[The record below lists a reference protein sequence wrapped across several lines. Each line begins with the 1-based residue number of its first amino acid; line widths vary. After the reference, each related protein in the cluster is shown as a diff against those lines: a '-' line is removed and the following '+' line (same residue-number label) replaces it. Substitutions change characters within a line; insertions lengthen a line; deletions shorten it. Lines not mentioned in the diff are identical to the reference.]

1 MALEWK
7 FVADLQ
13 GVQGDEGKRGPQ
25 GLHASGSLPQME
37 AVAEW
42 IRTEGTS
49 PVQEALD
56 ARYADLPAFNLIRP
70 TGRVETVGDG
80 ELFANLRK
88 WAFAN
93 GTDDTNAIQDCLNT
107 VNAAGGGTVLAPTGD
122 YTHVQTRMME
132 WTRIKGHGYRTR
144 FMRKAKSPEGM
155 HQFVLDNSS
164 VEFTG
169 LESITIH
176 GQASAQ
182 DYDADGINY
191 DNAGG
196 SFSFYDPNHRI
207 SNVVVYLTR
216 GNGVVTASS
225 CRHTMLDDV
234 RTQGVTGVGFD
245 LSATDA
251 EGVKLVAAESGK
263 TGIIL
268 RGTNGRWTM
277 LKSFGSGKRGI
288 EGDRNGIYIRG
299 ARNTISTAEAQDND
313 GHGFLI
319 VAPFTSLEGAIAD
332 SNGKGVYG
340 EGFHFDGAPNMLFS
354 GQAFDRQGLAS
365 RTQQRGAG
373 FVGSLPNFDG
383 RLSSADNVAG
393 HITGTPTSGRLVVN
407 GVSVF
412 QSA

>member
-1 MALEWK
+1 
-7 FVADLQ
+7 
-13 GVQGDEGKRGPQ
+13 
-25 GLHASGSLPQME
+25 
-37 AVAEW
+37 VAEW

-56 ARYADLPAFNLIRP
+56 ERYADLPSFNLIRP
-70 TGRVETVGDG
+70 SGRVETVGDG

-93 GTDDTNAIQDCLNT
+93 GTDDTNAIQDCVDT
-107 VNAAGGGTVLAPTGD
+107 VRAAGGGTILAPTGD
-122 YTHVQTRMME
+122 YTAVQTKMPR

-144 FMRKAKSPEGM
+144 FIRKANSPEGT
-155 HQFVLDNSS
+155 HQFVLADTSS
-164 VEFTG
+164 EFTG

-176 GQASAQ
+176 GNASNQ
-182 DYDADGINY
+182 QYDADGINY
-191 DNAGG
+191 NNGTGEG

-207 SNVVVYLTR
+207 TNVVVYLIR

-225 CRHTMLDDV
+225 CRHTMMDDV

-251 EGVKLVAAESGK
+251 EGLKLVAAESGK

-288 EGDRNGIYIRG
+288 VGDRNGIYIRG
-299 ARNTISTAEAQDND
+299 DRNTISTIEAQDND

-319 VAPFTSLEGAIAD
+319 TASASSIEGAIAD
-332 SNGKGVYG
+332 SNGRGVYG
-340 EGFHFDGAPNMLFS
+340 EGFHFDGAANTLFS
-354 GQAFDRQGLAS
+354 GQAFDRQGVAG

-373 FVGSLPNFDG
+373 FAGSMPNFDG
-383 RLSSADNVAG
+383 RLSAFDNVAG
-393 HITGTPTSGRLVVN
+393 NITGAPTSGRLVVN
-407 GVSVF
+407 GVSAF